1 MQRRF
6 SERKKE
12 MLAECEVSTKV
23 FAGMMTRLNAFAQ
36 PFIDSLARREQ
47 KEHTQA
53 YLSGLLSDLE
63 RKNTESIAYRH
74 NQDRR
79 DLQHFIGGSAWDH
92 QPLLTELA
100 RQVGSEIAEP
110 GGVIVFDPSGFP
122 KKGKASVGVARQWL
136 GRLGKVD
143 NGQVAVYMGY
153 TSRSEHALVNERL
166 FLPREWTRDK
176 ARCRKCGVP
185 SDIRFQTRHELAF
198 EMLDEQAEHLPHTW
212 IAGDVEMG
220 RSTAFRR
227 GLRAREEQY
236 LLAVPSN
243 TGVRD
248 LAAPLPAYGGRGAKP
263 KQAFQNVTRWR
274 KSRKESEWEQVNVR
288 DGEKGGLVVEI
299 LKTRVQAKTERKR
312 GVVTAELLVVIRY
325 KKDGEK
331 VLTHDYYM
339 SNAPADTPVEELAR
353 VAKAEHR
360 IEECI
365 KRGKSEA
372 GLADYEVRTWRGWHH
387 HQTLS
392 LLATW
397 FLILESRRGKKIHPS
412 DHGTASTP
420 GSGEVAA

>member
-1 MQRRF
+1 MERRF
-6 SERKKE
+6 SARKKE
-12 MLAECEVSTKV
+12 MLAECEVSSKV
-23 FAGMMTRLNAFAQ
+23 FTGMMTRLHEFAQ
-36 PFIDSLARREQ
+36 PFADLLARREQ
-47 KEHTQA
+47 KEHTQT

-74 NQDRR
+74 DQDRR
-79 DLQHFIGGSAWDH
+79 DLQHFIGESAWDQ
-92 QPLLTELA
+92 QPLLSELA
-100 RQVGSEIAEP
+100 RQVGEEIGEP
-110 GGVIVFDPSGFP
+110 DGVIVFDPSGFP

-153 TSRSEHALVNERL
+153 TSRTEHALVNERL

-185 SDIRFQTRHELAF
+185 KDIRFQTRHELAF
-198 EMLDEQAEHLPHTW
+198 EMLAEQGEYLPHTW

-236 LLAVPSN
+236 LLAVPNN

-248 LAAPLPAYGGRGAKP
+248 LAAPLPPYLGRGAKP
-263 KQAFQNVTRWR
+263 KQPFQNVTRWR
-274 KSRKESEWEQVNVR
+274 ESRKESDWVRVNVR
-288 DGEKGGLVVEI
+288 DGEKGPLVVEI
-299 LKTRVQAKTERKR
+299 LKARVQAKTERKR
-312 GVVTAELLVVIRY
+312 GAVTEELLVVIRY
-325 KKDGEK
+325 KKVGEK
-331 VLTHDYYM
+331 ALTHDYYM
-339 SNAPADTPVEELAR
+339 SNAAADTSVAELAR

-387 HQTLS
+387 HQALS

-397 FLILESRRGKKIHPS
+397 FLLLESRRGKKIHPG
-412 DHGTASTP
+412 DHRAASTQ
-420 GSGEVAA
+420 GSSEVAA